1 MYRRSVP
8 GRVSQKCV
16 NKPRILH
23 QLDDR
28 SHKTGRHGSGD
39 SFVGSSFVS
48 ERASSG
54 IIARWQ
60 QELAMIDE
68 QIGRLALAK
77 GAGASGGAGTNAA
90 CLL

>member
-1 MYRRSVP
+1 MRQLL
-8 GRVSQKCV
+8 QKL
-16 NKPRILH
+16 RTLH

-28 SHKTGRHGSGD
+28 LHETGRHGTGD
-39 SFVGSSFVS
+39 SFVDSSFVS
-48 ERASSG
+48 ERARRG
-54 IIARWQ
+54 IMARWQ